1 MIDSGASYGK
11 LLVMPKF
18 TTKDLLISTALVS
31 LGCGLLWMIFNR
43 PELIGDDHIFGLVFV
58 WPCAFAMIGAGLL
71 APERRAES
79 TRSEAAGRDVRVCG
93 RSVCER
99 GRCGRSGEVAKW
111 RKKAEVEAEKAKRA
125 GEKGGQK

>member
-43 PELIGDDHIFGLVFV
+43 PEFIGGDYIFGLFGLLFA

-71 APERRAES
+71 APERRAEP
-79 TRSEAAGRDVRVCG
+79 A
-93 RSVCER
+93 
-99 GRCGRSGEVAKW
+99 
-111 RKKAEVEAEKAKRA
+111 
-125 GEKGGQK
+125 